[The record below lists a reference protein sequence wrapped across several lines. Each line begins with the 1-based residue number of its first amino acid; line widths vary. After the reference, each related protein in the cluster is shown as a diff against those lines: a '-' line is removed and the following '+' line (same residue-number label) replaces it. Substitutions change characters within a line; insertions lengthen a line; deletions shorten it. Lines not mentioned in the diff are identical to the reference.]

1 MDGGLTQASH
11 AAELLLRYLQTED
24 EELSL
29 TLEAQLLCHEA
40 EPIIRSVLKQKLR
53 AAAVRPEG
61 NGSWPSLEDMYSAA
75 VLEVLMR
82 LRELRRNANSTA
94 IENFQGYVAAITYRV
109 WSECLRKNEPWRAS
123 LKKKLHYLLTRDPSF
138 AIWKGADA
146 QWSCGMGSWR
156 DQAVPSTNARL
167 RTLLEDPLKFD
178 YGSPAAQESSSKQL
192 IALVTAILNF
202 VKSPMRFDDLVG
214 TIVRLSGT
222 NHRRIN
228 GDAFAQTGAGE
239 LTDSRATVAD
249 QVERRIFLEYVWTEI
264 GKLPLRQRMALL
276 LNLIDPGGNSV
287 ISLLPAIGIAS
298 LREIAASL
306 GMSEEQLASIW
317 NELPVDDRTI
327 ASYLGATRQQVIN
340 LRKTARERLARRSRA
355 FRGEGEGRD

>member
-1 MDGGLTQASH
+1 MNGGLTQASD
-11 AAELLLRYLQTED
+11 ASELLLRYLQTED

-29 TLEAQLLCHEA
+29 TLESQLLCNEA
-40 EPIIRSVLKQKLR
+40 EPIIRKVLRQKLR
-53 AAAVRPEG
+53 GAAVRPEG
-61 NGSWPSLEDMYSAA
+61 DRSSASLDDMYSAA

-82 LRELRRNANSTA
+82 LRELRRSGTSAA
-94 IENFQGYVAAITYRV
+94 IGNFQGYVAAITYRV
-109 WSECLRKNEPWRAS
+109 WSEWLRKNEPWRAS

-156 DQAVPSTNARL
+156 DQAVPSTNSRL
-167 RTLLEDPLKFD
+167 RTLLEDPLKFE
-178 YGSPAAQESSSKQL
+178 YSVPATQESSSKQL

-214 TIVRLSGT
+214 TVVSISGANLRIV
-222 NHRRIN
+222 N
-228 GDAFAQTGAGE
+228 GDTFEQTGMHE
-239 LTDSRATVAD
+239 VSDSRAAVAD
-249 QVERRIFLEYVWTEI
+249 QVERRIFLEYVWSEI

-276 LNLIDPGGNSV
+276 LNLTDPGGHSV
-287 ISLLPAIGIAS
+287 ICLLPAIGIAS
-298 LREIAASL
+298 LREIASSL
-306 GMSEEQLASIW
+306 AMTEEQLAGIW

-327 ASYLGATRQQVIN
+327 ASYIGATRQQVIN

-355 FRGEGEGRD
+355 FRGERDGP